1 MLQLVVGCS
10 TTFKPLVVAGD
21 GDDIHS
27 ILPLVTSTCCPTL
40 PSTTGD
46 ASEIQSMLE
55 PCKGK
60 D

>member
-1 MLQLVVGCS
+1 MVGCS